1 MYYISIHK
9 TLRNSNV
16 IHLTFLSIFSF
27 KTFFFFFQTTCCAIP
42 PVFLYSQ
49 KNAQRKYIDQ
59 KGGTQL
65 SREQLVII
73 YIVSTIQ
80 MWNKRHVYRLM
91 VEFSFIKKLGKYNL
105 SEERR
110 SVWVVPLL
118 RTSLLIFYVYP
129 MYVCISGVY
138 IYFSTLINENRDI
151 FTCICF
157 QPFHFLVLVK
167 YFRMKFTD
175 IFSKFIAKI
184 QNDKQIILRIDLPLL
199 LVS

>member
-129 MYVCISGVY
+129 MYICISGVY
-138 IYFSTLINENRDI
+138 MYFSTLINENRDI

-157 QPFHFLVLVK
+157 QPFHFLVVVK